1 MFSHY
6 LAFKQRYTT
15 PAAQA
20 GFGLIEL
27 MVSITIMAI
36 VAAVILAR
44 QSSFNG
50 AVLLRSQAYEIALT
64 MREVQLN
71 AISAVSDGSG
81 DFRKIHGVYF
91 DTSENGNRSYRIFRD
106 ADGDG
111 FYDAGEEFG
120 VQGFLDNRFE
130 IDDIIVT
137 GGSFTDDGSDI
148 TIVFERPNFD
158 ARFFQGSNR
167 ELDVTMVEIV
177 LRRSGTTGTDVGDIK
192 TIAVTPAGQIAVQ

>member
-36 VAAVILAR
+36 VSAVILAR

-71 AISAVSDGSG
+71 AISAGSDGSG

-91 DTSENGNRSYRIFRD
+91 DTSDTGNGRYRIFRD
-106 ADGDG
+106 ADDDG
-111 FYDAGEEFG
+111 FYDVGEEFG
-120 VQGFLDNRFE
+120 VQGFVDNRFE
-130 IDDIIVT
+130 IDSISVT
-137 GGSFTDDGSDI
+137 GDTFSGTDI
-148 TIVFERPNFD
+148 AVVFERPNFD
-158 ARFFQGSNR
+158 ARFFQGSNN
-167 ELDVTMVEIV
+167 ELVTATMVEIV
-177 LRRSGTTGTDVGDIK
+177 LRRVGTTGTDVGDTK